1 MVEEK
6 QYVVFSLAGEEY
18 GIDIVTVQEIIVP
31 TKLTKLP
38 NMPPYFLGVFNLR
51 GSVIPLMDLKK
62 RFNIEAKET
71 SGDNRIIVVKLD
83 RSVGI
88 LVDSISEVLRISSKD
103 IELCQDISAGI
114 DKEFITGVAKVED
127 RLIILL
133 QLTAAI

>member
-1 MVEEK
+1 MSEEK

-51 GSVIPLMDLKK
+51 GNVIPLMDLRK
-62 RFNIEAKET
+62 RFAIESAET
-71 SGDNRIIVVKLD
+71 NDNSRIMVVKLEQPM
-83 RSVGI
+83 GI
-88 LVDSISEVLRISSKD
+88 LVDSISEVLRINSKD
-103 IELCQDISAGI
+103 IELCKDISAGI
-114 DKEFITGVAKVED
+114 DKEFITGVAKQEE